1 MSMKKKVVIGMSGGV
16 DSSVAAWLLK
26 EQGYEVIG
34 VTMQIWQEE
43 DPDQVEENG
52 GCCGLSAVEDAR
64 RVAARLDIPYYV
76 MNFRKEFQ
84 EHVIDY
90 FTEEYLRGRTPNPC
104 IPVRPDGFYPMNGM
118 MTSFVILMVVFQG
131 IDWLGEKRWL
141 PGLAAVVLP
150 LAWPILA
157 GLLMRGVPALQMPL
171 LALGYTLLPMWNSN
185 PDASISVIATGVL
198 LYAFRRNRRV
208 QAGAFV
214 AGTMVFSF
222 LLPLLLLFQSP
233 EFHWT
238 MMFTTAYEW
247 YGALAVAL
255 MLCYNGE
262 RGRGP
267 KAFFYAFYPA
277 HVYILYALSWA
288 AYPLLAGG

>member
-1 MSMKKKVVIGMSGGV
+1 MEQAKARGVTSSDLKWIALGLMVLDHIHYIFGFTGWVPEWFSMLGRLSAPLFLFCLAEGFRHTHDRRRYFAKVYGIHLLMSGLLFLMMCGV
-16 DSSVAAWLLK
+16 L
-26 EQGYEVIG
+26 
-34 VTMQIWQEE
+34 
-43 DPDQVEENG
+43 
-52 GCCGLSAVEDAR
+52 
-64 RVAARLDIPYYV
+64 
-76 MNFRKEFQ
+76 
-84 EHVIDY
+84 
-90 FTEEYLRGRTPNPC
+90 
-104 IPVRPDGFYPMNGM
+104 PVRPDGFYPMNGM

-277 HVYILYALSWA
+277 HIYILYALSWA

>member
-1 MSMKKKVVIGMSGGV
+1 MESIRTRGLSSTGLKWIALILMVLDHIHYFFAYTGRVPEWFSMAGRLAAPLFLFCLVEGFSHTHDRRRYFMKVYAIHLLMSG
-16 DSSVAAWLLK
+16 LLLL
-26 EQGYEVIG
+26 
-34 VTMQIWQEE
+34 ML
-43 DPDQVEENG
+43 
-52 GCCGLSAVEDAR
+52 CGL
-64 RVAARLDIPYYV
+64 LPI
-76 MNFRKEFQ
+76 
-84 EHVIDY
+84 
-90 FTEEYLRGRTPNPC
+90 
-104 IPVRPDGFYPMNGM
+104 RPDGFYPMNGM
-118 MTSFVILMVVFQG
+118 MTSFAILMVVFQG
-131 IDWLGEKRWL
+131 IDWLGEKRWG
-141 PGLAAVVLP
+141 PGLAAVLLP

-185 PDASISVIATGVL
+185 PDASISVIAAGVI

>member
-1 MSMKKKVVIGMSGGV
+1 MEQAKARGVTSSDLKWIALGLMVLDHIHYIFGFTGWVPEWFSMLGRLSAPLFLFCLAEGFRHTHDRRRYFAKVYGIHLLMSGLLFLMMYGV
-16 DSSVAAWLLK
+16 L
-26 EQGYEVIG
+26 
-34 VTMQIWQEE
+34 
-43 DPDQVEENG
+43 
-52 GCCGLSAVEDAR
+52 
-64 RVAARLDIPYYV
+64 
-76 MNFRKEFQ
+76 
-84 EHVIDY
+84 
-90 FTEEYLRGRTPNPC
+90 
-104 IPVRPDGFYPMNGM
+104 PVRPDGFYPMNGM

-141 PGLAAVVLP
+141 PGLTAVVLP

>member
-1 MSMKKKVVIGMSGGV
+1 MEFVR
-16 DSSVAAWLLK
+16 
-26 EQGYEVIG
+26 
-34 VTMQIWQEE
+34 TR
-43 DPDQVEENG
+43 
-52 GCCGLSAVEDAR
+52 GLSASGLKWIALVLM
-64 RVAARLDIPYYV
+64 VLD
-76 MNFRKEFQ
+76 
-84 EHVIDY
+84 HIDY
-90 FTEEYLRGRTPNPC
+90 FFAYTGRVPEWFSMAGRLAAPLFLFCLVEGFSHTHDRRKYFIKVYVLHLLMSGLLLLWVCGLLPL
-104 IPVRPDGFYPMNGM
+104 RPDGFYPMNGM
-118 MTSFVILMVVFQG
+118 MTSFAILMVVFQG
-131 IDWLGEKRWL
+131 MDWLGEKRWG

>member
-1 MSMKKKVVIGMSGGV
+1 MESIRTRGLSSTGLKWIALILMVLDHIHYFFAYTGRVPEWFSMAGRLAAPLFLFCLVEGFSHTHDRRRYFMKVYAIHLLMSG
-16 DSSVAAWLLK
+16 LLLL
-26 EQGYEVIG
+26 
-34 VTMQIWQEE
+34 ML
-43 DPDQVEENG
+43 
-52 GCCGLSAVEDAR
+52 CGL
-64 RVAARLDIPYYV
+64 LPI
-76 MNFRKEFQ
+76 
-84 EHVIDY
+84 
-90 FTEEYLRGRTPNPC
+90 
-104 IPVRPDGFYPMNGM
+104 RPDGFYPMNGM
-118 MTSFVILMVVFQG
+118 MTSFAILMVVFQG
-131 IDWLGEKRWL
+131 IDWLGEKRWG
-141 PGLAAVVLP
+141 PWLAAVVLP

>member
-1 MSMKKKVVIGMSGGV
+1 MESIRTRGLSSTGLKWIALILMVLDHIHYFFAYTERVPEWFSMAGRLAAPLFLFCLVEGFSHTHDRRRYFMKVYAIHLLMSG
-16 DSSVAAWLLK
+16 LLLL
-26 EQGYEVIG
+26 
-34 VTMQIWQEE
+34 ML
-43 DPDQVEENG
+43 
-52 GCCGLSAVEDAR
+52 CGL
-64 RVAARLDIPYYV
+64 LPI
-76 MNFRKEFQ
+76 
-84 EHVIDY
+84 
-90 FTEEYLRGRTPNPC
+90 
-104 IPVRPDGFYPMNGM
+104 RPDGFYPMNGM
-118 MTSFVILMVVFQG
+118 MTSFAILMVVFQG
-131 IDWLGEKRWL
+131 IDWLGEKRWG

-277 HVYILYALSWA
+277 HVYILYALSWS

>member
-1 MSMKKKVVIGMSGGV
+1 MESIRTRGLSSTGLKWIALILMVLDHIHYFFAYTGRVPEWFSMAGRLAAPLFLFCLVEGFTHTHDRRKYFIKVYVLHLLMSG
-16 DSSVAAWLLK
+16 LLLLW
-26 EQGYEVIG
+26 V
-34 VTMQIWQEE
+34 
-43 DPDQVEENG
+43 
-52 GCCGLSAVEDAR
+52 CGL
-64 RVAARLDIPYYV
+64 LP
-76 MNFRKEFQ
+76 
-84 EHVIDY
+84 
-90 FTEEYLRGRTPNPC
+90 L
-104 IPVRPDGFYPMNGM
+104 RPDGFYPMNGM
-118 MTSFVILMVVFQG
+118 MTSFAILMVVFQG
-131 IDWLGEKRWL
+131 MDWLGEKRWG

>member
-1 MSMKKKVVIGMSGGV
+1 MELVR
-16 DSSVAAWLLK
+16 
-26 EQGYEVIG
+26 
-34 VTMQIWQEE
+34 TR
-43 DPDQVEENG
+43 
-52 GCCGLSAVEDAR
+52 GLSASGLKWIALVLMVLDHIHYFFAYTGRVPEWFSMAGRLAAPLFLFCLVEGFFHTHDR
-64 RVAARLDIPYYV
+64 RKYFIKVYV
-76 MNFRKEFQ
+76 LHLLMSGLLLLW
-84 EHVIDY
+84 VCG
-90 FTEEYLRGRTPNPC
+90 LL
-104 IPVRPDGFYPMNGM
+104 PVRPDGFYPMNGM
-118 MTSFVILMVVFQG
+118 MTSFAILMVVFQG
-131 IDWLGEKRWL
+131 MDWLGEKRWG
-141 PGLAAVVLP
+141 PGLAAVLLP
-150 LAWPILA
+150 LAWPMLA

-171 LALGYTLLPMWNSN
+171 SILAYTLLPMWNSN
-185 PDASISVIATGVL
+185 PDASISVIATGML

-277 HVYILYALSWA
+277 HIYILYALSWA

>member
-1 MSMKKKVVIGMSGGV
+1 MKGSTRMESIRTRGLSSTGLKWIALILMVLDHIHYFFAYTGRVPEWFSMAGRLAAPLFLFCLVEGFSHTHDRRRYFMKVYAIHLLMSG
-16 DSSVAAWLLK
+16 LLLL
-26 EQGYEVIG
+26 
-34 VTMQIWQEE
+34 ML
-43 DPDQVEENG
+43 
-52 GCCGLSAVEDAR
+52 CGL
-64 RVAARLDIPYYV
+64 LPI
-76 MNFRKEFQ
+76 
-84 EHVIDY
+84 
-90 FTEEYLRGRTPNPC
+90 
-104 IPVRPDGFYPMNGM
+104 RPDGFYPMNGM
-118 MTSFVILMVVFQG
+118 MTSFAILMVVFQG
-131 IDWLGEKRWL
+131 IDWLGEKRWG

>member
-1 MSMKKKVVIGMSGGV
+1 MESIRTRGLSSTGLKWIALILMVLDHIHYFFAYTERVPEWFSMAGRLAAPLFLFCLVEGFSHTHDRRRYFMKVYAIHLLMSG
-16 DSSVAAWLLK
+16 LLLL
-26 EQGYEVIG
+26 
-34 VTMQIWQEE
+34 ML
-43 DPDQVEENG
+43 
-52 GCCGLSAVEDAR
+52 CGL
-64 RVAARLDIPYYV
+64 LPI
-76 MNFRKEFQ
+76 
-84 EHVIDY
+84 
-90 FTEEYLRGRTPNPC
+90 
-104 IPVRPDGFYPMNGM
+104 RPDGFYPMNGM
-118 MTSFVILMVVFQG
+118 MTSFAILMVVFQG
-131 IDWLGEKRWL
+131 IDWLGEKRWG
-141 PGLAAVVLP
+141 PGLAAVLLP

-157 GLLMRGVPALQMPL
+157 GTLMGMVPALQMPL
-171 LALGYTLLPMWNSN
+171 LTLGYTLLPMWNSN
-185 PDASISVIATGVL
+185 PDASISVIAAGVI

>member
-1 MSMKKKVVIGMSGGV
+1 MESIRTRGLSSTGLKWIALILMVLDHIHYFFAYTERVPEWFSMAGRLAAPLFLFCLVEGFSHTHDRRRYFMKVYAIHLLMSG
-16 DSSVAAWLLK
+16 LLLL
-26 EQGYEVIG
+26 
-34 VTMQIWQEE
+34 ML
-43 DPDQVEENG
+43 
-52 GCCGLSAVEDAR
+52 CGL
-64 RVAARLDIPYYV
+64 LPI
-76 MNFRKEFQ
+76 
-84 EHVIDY
+84 
-90 FTEEYLRGRTPNPC
+90 
-104 IPVRPDGFYPMNGM
+104 RPDGFYPMNGM
-118 MTSFVILMVVFQG
+118 MTSFAILMVVFQG
-131 IDWLGEKRWL
+131 IDWLGEKRWG

-185 PDASISVIATGVL
+185 PDASISVIAAGVI

>member
-1 MSMKKKVVIGMSGGV
+1 MESIRTRGLSSTGLKWIALILMVLDHIHYFFAYTGRVPEWFSMAGRLAAPLFLFCLVEGFSHTHDRRRYFMKVYAIHLLMSG
-16 DSSVAAWLLK
+16 LLLL
-26 EQGYEVIG
+26 
-34 VTMQIWQEE
+34 ML
-43 DPDQVEENG
+43 
-52 GCCGLSAVEDAR
+52 CGL
-64 RVAARLDIPYYV
+64 LPI
-76 MNFRKEFQ
+76 
-84 EHVIDY
+84 
-90 FTEEYLRGRTPNPC
+90 
-104 IPVRPDGFYPMNGM
+104 RPDGFYPMNGM
-118 MTSFVILMVVFQG
+118 MTSFAILMVVFQG
-131 IDWLGEKRWL
+131 IDWLGEKRWG

-222 LLPLLLLFQSP
+222 LLPLLLLLQSP